1 MIITAVDKFS
11 KPIKKLSAGLAKAGS
26 MAAGL
31 GKTLGKVA
39 IGITATVGALSLV
52 VGRYVEML
60 DKIGKTSEKLG
71 IDPMFLQKLRFAAE
85 QTGVEVRALD
95 MGLQRFIRRT
105 AEAARGTGEAK
116 TALDDLNIQLFD
128 ANGNMR
134 NVESV
139 LFDVADAIA
148 NTKDSAEQVRLAFKF
163 FDSEGVALVATLKQG
178 SAGLKEF
185 FQEAENLGLLISNE
199 TVDNAEDFAD
209 SINRV
214 KKQINAIVAAI
225 LGAFLPVLD
234 KMSGGISEFLA
245 QSRDVDGTFDSLG
258 RKIAVD
264 LVVAFAKGLI
274 AVGRFAD
281 GLEESFVSIKNQ
293 FIDFQVSILKT
304 LESSFLFG
312 DQTEEINKLLKQKT
326 KATGDAGRA
335 MGKLAAETLKAGLAA
350 LDYQA
355 KVDPL
360 FTETDKEISKLAQS
374 LAAFGKGFDTVVK
387 EADRGFEDLTKLGE
401 EVATKLETGLTDA
414 FLNIADGLEGLK
426 DLFDDILKMI
436 ARELIRVNVA
446 VPIAG
451 AINDLFKAD
460 GGPVRAG
467 RSYIVGE
474 RGPELFTPGASG
486 HIHPNGS
493 FGGGSVVVNQ
503 SINLTTGV
511 VPTVRAEVQKLMPQ
525 IAEVTKGAV
534 AEAAMRGGSYRRA
547 LQGG

>member
-1 MIITAVDKFS
+1 MIITAVDNFS

-71 IDPMFLQKLRFAAE
+71 IDPTFLQKLRFAAE

-116 TALDDLNIQLFD
+116 GALNDLGIQLVD
-128 ANGNMR
+128 NEGKMR
-134 NVESV
+134 DVQDV

-148 NTKDSAEQVRLAFKF
+148 ATKDSAEQVRLAFKF

-178 SAGLKEF
+178 SEGLKAF
-185 FQEAENLGLLISNE
+185 FREAENLGILISSE
-199 TVDNAEDFAD
+199 TVKRAEEFAD

-214 KKQINAIVAAI
+214 KKQFTAIGASIV
-225 LGAFLPVLD
+225 GAFLPALNLLSN
-234 KMSGGISEFLA
+234 KLTSFL
-245 QSRDVDGTFDSLG
+245 STNRDVENTFDSLG
-258 RKIAVD
+258 KKIAMQF
-264 LVVAFAKGLI
+264 VAYITVAI
-274 AVGRFAD
+274 MAIGRFANSI
-281 GLEESFVSIKNQ
+281 EEALVRANNQ
-293 FIDFQVSILKT
+293 FIDFQVT
-304 LESSFLFG
+304 VLEVMSSSMFFG
-312 DQTEEINKLLKQKT
+312 DQSKKITELLEKKT
-326 KATGDAGRA
+326 KATGAAG
-335 MGKLAAETLKAGLAA
+335 KALNKFA
-350 LDYQA
+350 LDFLKVSTELINSKIELTEFQKELA
-355 KVDPL
+355 KLSGIEKVL
-360 FTETDKEISKLAQS
+360 F
-374 LAAFGKGFDTVVK
+374 AFANGFSTVIDNANK
-387 EADRGFEDLTKLGE
+387 GFEDITKLGE

-451 AINDLFKAD
+451 AIGDLFKAD